1 MAAALSCGSSGWG
14 AVGVAI
20 ENTKKEGDAA
30 TTSSSSRS
38 GEGDVRKTYG
48 VKGGSIETLQWTS
61 HETGIS

>member
-1 MAAALSCGSSGWG
+1 MAAASCGSSGWG

-30 TTSSSSRS
+30 TTS

-48 VKGGSIETLQWTS
+48 VKGGSIETLQCVDFIS
-61 HETGIS
+61 PETGIS

>member
-1 MAAALSCGSSGWG
+1 MD
-14 AVGVAI
+14 GVAI